1 MKVATDMSKKHSLG
15 LESLNEDDGLS
26 EEGRQKLLLYNK
38 KVVCPVCDNNF
49 NARAIKKSSYK
60 ILKKDSDFFIRYS
73 IINPYFYDVWVC
85 DECGYSAM
93 KSDFEHLSDYDANI
107 IREKISPKWKS
118 KNYPEVYDID
128 LAITRYKLSLLNY
141 YIINAR
147 SSKKAMNSLKIAWMY
162 RLKED
167 EKKEMEFL
175 NQALENFQ
183 SAYYNEPSPIYGMDK
198 FTTMYLIGELM
209 RRTGREEDSII
220 WFSEVTTSTIAS
232 QKIKNLA
239 RDQKD
244 LIKNV
249 IAKTEDNNATDDS
262 GDNKKH
268 GLFSKF
274 HK

>member
-1 MKVATDMSKKHSLG
+1 MSKKNSLG
-15 LESLNEDDGLS
+15 LKSLNEDDGLS
-26 EEGRQKLLLYNK
+26 EEERQKLLLYNK

-49 NARAIKKSSYK
+49 NARAIKKSSYR

-107 IREKISPKWKS
+107 IRQKISPKWKS

-175 NQALENFQ
+175 NQALENLQ

-249 IAKTEDNNATDDS
+249 IAKTEDNNAIDDS